1 MSDDRRFV
9 QLTVDGEGVI
19 RVGPARSPRITKA
32 ERRTESIA
40 SLLKNNGLTRR
51 PPHHQAHHV
60 VPDEIV
66 RKHDLMRE
74 AHKRKL
80 FDPDAPEN
88 IALLAERR
96 ANGAV
101 PDKVPGL
108 SEGLPR
114 HQGSH
119 RVYSDDV
126 MDAATRVLGRLLQHH
141 GTLDKVPDEALK
153 KAASEVLEESW
164 EILKNWDGPHL
175 E

>member
-1 MSDDRRFV
+1 MV
-9 QLTVDGEGVI
+9 
-19 RVGPARSPRITKA
+19 AR
-32 ERRTESIA
+32 
-40 SLLKNNGLTRR
+40 NGLTRR

-60 VPDEIV
+60 VPDEVV

-74 AHKRKL
+74 AHRRGL
-80 FDPDAPEN
+80 FNPDAPEN

-96 ANGAV
+96 ANGVV

-119 RVYSDDV
+119 REYSKAVTNAADTALRELKSTHGPLEQLPDDV
-126 MDAATRVLGRLLQHH
+126 IRNAA
-141 GTLDKVPDEALK
+141 A
-153 KAASEVLEESW
+153 EVLDRAW
-164 EILKNWDGPHL
+164 DILRRWKGPHL